1 MARVLIVDDEAPI
14 RRVLRLKLE
23 QCAFE
28 VEEAG
33 DGDQAIEQIDHAE
46 FDLVVADIVMPNR
59 DGLEVI
65 MHLRKKAP
73 GVKVIAISA
82 PGNELYLDVARSL
95 GADHVFTK
103 PFELADLA
111 RVARDLVGARG

>member
-14 RRVLRLKLE
+14 RRVLRVKLE
-23 QCAFE
+23 QSAFE

-33 DGDQAIEQIDHAE
+33 DGAQAIEQLDRTT

-73 GVKVIAISA
+73 GAKVIAISA
-82 PGNELYLDVARSL
+82 PGNQLYLDVARSL

-103 PFELADLA
+103 PFELAELA
-111 RVARDLVGARG
+111 RVARELVGEKG